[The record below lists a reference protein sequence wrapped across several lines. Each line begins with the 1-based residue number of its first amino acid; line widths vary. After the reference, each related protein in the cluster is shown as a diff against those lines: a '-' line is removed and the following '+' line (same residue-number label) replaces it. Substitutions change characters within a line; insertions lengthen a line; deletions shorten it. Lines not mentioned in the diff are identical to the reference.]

1 MTSNNPPTYQSAGVD
16 TEQADIAL
24 KRLVQQVRQTWP
36 TGGGIGSV
44 LLDVGYFA
52 NVIDLGGIGLAI
64 AADGVGSKVI
74 IAQMMQQYDTVGIDC
89 VAMNVNDLIC
99 VGARP
104 VSMVD
109 YLALQE
115 PHPDMLEAIGKGL
128 RHGAEQAGISIAGG
142 EVAQLR
148 DIIKGQREGFGF
160 DLAATAVGT
169 VALDKIIIGQDIQ
182 PGDVLI
188 GIESNGIHSNG
199 LTLARRVFFEWNDHS
214 VTSSLTPL
222 DCTLGEEL
230 LKPTHIYVKE
240 VLQLLDQNI
249 PLKALMHITGDGFL
263 NLTRVAAEV
272 GYVIEDLP
280 VTPAIFALLQE
291 LGKVSDEEM
300 FRVYNM
306 GIGFCIIVPDETAE
320 QAISIIQSHGKQA
333 YRIGYTVQ
341 DQERRITI
349 KPRGLIGKDKRFF
362 KQS

>member
-1 MTSNNPPTYQSAGVD
+1 MTSNHPTTYQSAGVD
-16 TEQADIAL
+16 TDLADAAL

-36 TGGGIGSV
+36 TGGGFGSV
-44 LLDVGYFA
+44 QLDVGYFA
-52 NVIDLGGIGLAI
+52 NVIDLGAIGLAI
-64 AADGVGSKVI
+64 AADGIGTKAI
-74 IAQMMQQYDTVGIDC
+74 IAQMMQRYDTVGIDC

-104 VSMVD
+104 LSMVD

-128 RHGAEQAGISIAGG
+128 RDGAQQAGISIAGG

-148 DIIKGQREGFGF
+148 DIIKGYREGFGF

-169 VALDKIIIGQDIQ
+169 VPLDKIIIGQDIRA
-182 PGDVLI
+182 GDVLI
-188 GIESNGIHSNG
+188 GIASNGIHSNG
-199 LTLARRVFFEWNDHS
+199 LTLARRVFFERHQHS
-214 VTSSLTPL
+214 VVSSLPPL

-240 VLQLLDQNI
+240 VLAMFEQDV

-263 NLTRVAAEV
+263 NLARVAAEV

-280 VTPAIFALLQE
+280 AVPAIFALLQE
-291 LGKVSDEEM
+291 LGNISDAEM

-306 GIGFCIIVPDETAE
+306 GIGFCVVVPPEAADRVTAIV
-320 QAISIIQSHGKQA
+320 QSHGKPA
-333 YRIGYTVQ
+333 YRIGHAVA
-341 DQERRITI
+341 DPERRVTI
-349 KPRGLIGKDKRFF
+349 KPKGLIGKHKTFV
-362 KQS
+362 KEA

>member
-1 MTSNNPPTYQSAGVD
+1 MTSNNPPTYQTSGVD
-16 TEQADIAL
+16 TEQADMAL

-36 TGGGIGSV
+36 TGGGPGTV
-44 LLDVGYFA
+44 QLDVGYFA

-64 AADGVGSKVI
+64 AADGVGTKAIV
-74 IAQMMQQYDTVGIDC
+74 AQMMHQYDTVGIDC

-104 VSMVD
+104 LSMVD

-128 RHGAEQAGISIAGG
+128 RDGAEQAGVSIAGG

-148 DIIKGQREGFGF
+148 DIIKGHRDGFGF

-169 VALDKIIIGQDIQ
+169 VALDKMIIGQDIQ
-182 PGDVLI
+182 PGDALI

-199 LTLARRVFFEWNDHS
+199 LTLARRVFFEWHDYS
-214 VTSSLTPL
+214 VTSALPSL

-240 VLQLLDQNI
+240 VLQLFDQNF
-249 PLKALMHITGDGFL
+249 PVKALMHITGDGFL
-263 NLTRVAAEV
+263 NLSRVAAEV

-280 VTPAIFALLQE
+280 DIPAIFALLQE
-291 LGKVSDEEM
+291 LGKVSNEEM

-306 GIGFCIIVPDETAE
+306 GIGFCLVVPDDAAE
-320 QAISIIQSHGKQA
+320 QTIAIIQSHGKQA
-333 YRIGYTVQ
+333 YRMGYTVQ
-341 DQERRITI
+341 DPERRITI
-349 KPRGLIGKDKRFF
+349 KPKGLIGKDKRFV
-362 KQS
+362 KQ

>member
-1 MTSNNPPTYQSAGVD
+1 MTSDNPLTYQTAGVD
-16 TEQADIAL
+16 TEQAEIAL

-36 TGGGIGSV
+36 TGSGIGAV
-44 LLDVGYFA
+44 KLDMGYFA
-52 NVIDLGGIGLAI
+52 NVIDLGAIGLAI
-64 AADGVGSKVI
+64 AADGVGSKAIV
-74 IAQMMQQYDTVGIDC
+74 AQMMHQYDTVGIDC

-104 VSMVD
+104 LSMVD

-128 RHGAEQAGISIAGG
+128 REGAQQAGISISGG

-148 DIIKGQREGFGF
+148 DIIKGHREGYGF

-169 VALDKIIIGQDIQ
+169 VPLDKIIIGQHIQ
-182 PGDVLI
+182 PGDALI
-188 GIESNGIHSNG
+188 GIASNGIHSNG
-199 LTLARRVFFEWNDHS
+199 LTLARQVFFERHQHR
-214 VTSSLTPL
+214 VTSTLPSL

-240 VLQLLDQNI
+240 VLTMFDQDI

-272 GYVIEDLP
+272 GYVIEALP
-280 VTPAIFALLQE
+280 TVPAIFTLLQE
-291 LGKVSDEEM
+291 LGEVGDEEM

-306 GIGFCIIVPDETAE
+306 GIGFCVVVPPQAADRVIAIV
-320 QAISIIQSHGKQA
+320 QSHGKQA
-333 YRIGYTVQ
+333 YHMGHAVA
-341 DQERRITI
+341 DPERRVTI
-349 KPRGLIGKDKRFF
+349 KPKGLISQGKRFV
-362 KQS
+362 KAA